1 MTDGPDECDEIDRAC
16 YKRCDAVSLL
26 PATVGAIVPA
36 AGRGERFRG
45 AVPKSL
51 VPLHGRPLVQYAL
64 ETVHRVEEVVAVV
77 VVGPAYALDAVRE
90 LVASAGLEKVAAV
103 VPGGPDRQ
111 ASVARGLAALP
122 DRADLVL
129 VHDGARPCATPA
141 LVHAVATAAATAGAA
156 TAAVPVEETIK
167 RGQEG
172 WVASTLDRSQLYRIQ
187 TPQAFHRALLERAHR
202 EAAHADFH
210 GTDDASLV
218 ERLGHPVRLVAG
230 EPANLKV
237 TVPEDLAVAEALL
250 RRGGAP
256 AQTARVGLGFDT
268 HRFAEGRRL
277 ILGGVAIPFS
287 RGLAGWSDADVVVH
301 AIMDALLGAA
311 GCGDI
316 GQHFP
321 PGDPAYAGADSLAL
335 LGRVRDMLAARGWR
349 AAHIDVVV
357 LAEAPR
363 LAPHV
368 PAMRAAIASVLSLD
382 DDAVNLK
389 ATTLEGMGALGREEG
404 IAAQAVATLAPLAG
418 GGRAE

>member
-1 MTDGPDECDEIDRAC
+1 MYTDRRDP
-16 YKRCDAVSLL
+16 VSLL
-26 PATVGAIVPA
+26 PAAVGAVVPA

-64 ETVHRVEEVVAVV
+64 ETLHRVEEVVAIV
-77 VVGPAYALDAVRE
+77 VVGPAYALGAMRE
-90 LVASAGLEKVAAV
+90 LVASAGLDKVTAV
-103 VPGGPDRQ
+103 VPGGADRQ
-111 ASVARGLAALP
+111 ASVARGLEALP
-122 DRADLVL
+122 VAADLVL
-129 VHDGARPCATPA
+129 VHDGARPCASPSLA
-141 LVHAVATAAATAGAA
+141 RAVAAAAATAGAA
-156 TAAVPVEETIK
+156 TAAVAVEETIK

-202 EAAHADFH
+202 EAARAGFH

-250 RRGGAP
+250 RRAGAP
-256 AQTARVGLGFDT
+256 AQTARVGLGFDA
-268 HRFAEGRRL
+268 HRFVEGRPL
-277 ILGGVAIPFS
+277 MLGGVEIPWP
-287 RGLAGWSDADVVVH
+287 RGLAGWSDADAVVH

-335 LGRVRDMLAARGWR
+335 LGHVRDLLAARGWR
-349 AAHIDVVV
+349 AAHVDVVV
-357 LAEAPR
+357 MAEAPR
-363 LAPHV
+363 LAPHI
-368 PAMRAAIASVLSLD
+368 PAMRAAIGGVLGLGA
-382 DDAVNLK
+382 DAVNLK

-404 IAAQAVATLAPLAG
+404 IAAQAVATLAPTAI
-418 GGRAE
+418 GGRAG